1 MAKADGYAKASLLKA
16 YSNEP
21 HLLAAVRGIA
31 DRNAKWILTKN
42 GVVL

>member
-1 MAKADGYAKASLLKA
+1 MAKADAYAKASLLKA

-21 HLLAAVRGIA
+21 YLLAAVRGIA